1 MENIMLVILKVFLVV
16 ETVKKD
22 LFSSRGK
29 IKANNN
35 NNDNKENIDINIHNS
50 LRDNRQNNRIIQ
62 LLEDKENICPNNN
75 INFSIRNVKTGYFG
89 SNQEDEKVQI
99 NNSFRPKIS
108 KKNSNSSNSPEYE
121 KNNSYKEISFSFSTN
136 TFNNTK
142 KETNLSQSIKHEE
155 IDENK
160 ENNLNNGNQDIKLN
174 DKKIDNNLVDE
185 IKENNLDDENK
196 ENNISDETKKSNN
209 TKKIKKDNINININ
223 NSSNKRKII
232 IKSYSN
238 KEKKENINST
248 SDSKK
253 NSLND
258 DDILYEKIIK
268 KSVTKIE
275 IYDDEKICHN
285 ESINKT
291 TKKDLNEEDSI
302 TKSSNTSLYNKPI
315 IKTQFNLKKTTK
327 MRPSIDLNLNKSNDS
342 VDNTFPK
349 RRTYSKKM
357 KNCLNKNLSFHI
369 KKVATTGQINLENNT
384 KMKKKNLKTNSFSG
398 TSTTT
403 LGVSRNEITQN

>member
-1 MENIMLVILKVFLVV
+1 M
-16 ETVKKD
+16 
-22 LFSSRGK
+22 
-29 IKANNN
+29 
-35 NNDNKENIDINIHNS
+35 
-50 LRDNRQNNRIIQ
+50 
-62 LLEDKENICPNNN
+62 EDKENICPNNN

-223 NSSNKRKII
+223 NKRKII

>member
-1 MENIMLVILKVFLVV
+1 MLVILKVFLVV

-223 NSSNKRKII
+223 II
-232 IKSYSN
+232 
-238 KEKKENINST
+238 
-248 SDSKK
+248 
-253 NSLND
+253 
-258 DDILYEKIIK
+258 
-268 KSVTKIE
+268 
-275 IYDDEKICHN
+275 
-285 ESINKT
+285 
-291 TKKDLNEEDSI
+291 
-302 TKSSNTSLYNKPI
+302 
-315 IKTQFNLKKTTK
+315 
-327 MRPSIDLNLNKSNDS
+327 
-342 VDNTFPK
+342 
-349 RRTYSKKM
+349 
-357 KNCLNKNLSFHI
+357 
-369 KKVATTGQINLENNT
+369 
-384 KMKKKNLKTNSFSG
+384 
-398 TSTTT
+398 
-403 LGVSRNEITQN
+403 

>member
-223 NSSNKRKII
+223 SNKRKII